1 MKALRFGRS
10 AALLSVAA
18 IALTACSSADSGNGG
33 SDASGS
39 AGGEQGTTSEV
50 QGNLVGAGASSQEA
64 AMTAWTQ
71 GVTET
76 APNLTVQYSPDGSGA
91 GREKFLAGATSFAG
105 SDAALKE
112 DEAEQAKQFCG
123 DNGAFHVPAYIS
135 PIAVAYNLPGVDEV
149 KMDAETIA
157 KVFSGE
163 IKNWNDE
170 AIAAQNEGVELP
182 DTPITVVHRSD
193 DSGTTE
199 NFTAYLTEA
208 AGDAWSYDEVETWPS
223 DITAESAQGTKG
235 VVGLASQTEGAITY
249 ADASAVG
256 ELGTVSVKVGEE
268 YVKYSAE
275 AAAATVEKSEAKE
288 DGSIELDRATD
299 ESGVYPVV
307 LVSYHIYCNQYESQ
321 ETVDQVKAFAE
332 YVVSEDGQKTAEE
345 SAGNAPISED
355 TRTSKILGAALPMA
369 FNRTPQHVPGM
380 LLVGDAAGMVSPFNG
395 EGIGFAMEAARIAA
409 DLAVQAH
416 AAGSDAAADTVL
428 SRYPV
433 ITQHLWGRHFA
444 LGARFARLIGDPRVM
459 RASLGAGMAVP
470 PLLRAVVKVMGNTV
484 DPERGDAVDRAVRV
498 LEAITP
504 ALTTADSAPLGRLA
518 R

>member
-1 MKALRFGRS
+1 MRWQ
-10 AALLSVAA
+10 
-18 IALTACSSADSGNGG
+18 TAKQVN
-33 SDASGS
+33 
-39 AGGEQGTTSEV
+39 
-50 QGNLVGAGASSQEA
+50 
-64 AMTAWTQ
+64 
-71 GVTET
+71 
-76 APNLTVQYSPDGSGA
+76 
-91 GREKFLAGATSFAG
+91 FAG
-105 SDAALKE
+105 SDSALKT
-112 DEAEQAKQFCG
+112 EAKDGKVEQTEADKACG
-123 DNGAFHVPAYIS
+123 SPAWNIPMVTG
-135 PIAVAYNLPGVDEV
+135 PIAVSYNLPGVDEV

-355 TRTSKILGAALPMA
+355 TRKK
-369 FNRTPQHVPGM
+369 
-380 LLVGDAAGMVSPFNG
+380 
-395 EGIGFAMEAARIAA
+395 AMERI
-409 DLAVQAH
+409 
-416 AAGSDAAADTVL
+416 
-428 SRYPV
+428 
-433 ITQHLWGRHFA
+433 
-444 LGARFARLIGDPRVM
+444 
-459 RASLGAGMAVP
+459 
-470 PLLRAVVKVMGNTV
+470 
-484 DPERGDAVDRAVRV
+484 
-498 LEAITP
+498 EAI
-504 ALTTADSAPLGRLA
+504 SVKG
-518 R
+518 